1 VQATSGAN
9 EEEDV
14 VSSAQR
20 ETSSSRPPRGNE
32 ARELLL
38 AGLPVTERRLEL
50 AAFSTAV
57 LEGGAGPPVVLLHGP
72 GAYAAAWLRVIPG
85 LVTTHR
91 VIAPDLPGQGAST
104 VPAGELDVDRV
115 VAWLAELVERT
126 CPSPP
131 VLVGHLL
138 GGAIAARFAADRG
151 EQISRLVL
159 VDTFG
164 LAPFEP
170 SPEFGSALMGFL
182 AQPTAD
188 THDDLWQRCSFD
200 LDGLQRALGPRW
212 DAIQTYNLDLATT
225 PAVAETGGK
234 LMELFAMPAIPGD
247 VLARIAVP
255 TTLIW
260 GRHDLAT
267 PVRIAEAASLRHGWP
282 LHVIEDAADDPTID
296 QPEAFLNALRNALGE
311 KRR

>member
-1 VQATSGAN
+1 M
-9 EEEDV
+9 
-14 VSSAQR
+14 SSAQQQKR
-20 ETSSSRPPRGNE
+20 RSRRYGDD

-38 AGLPVTERRLEL
+38 AGLPVTERRLQV
-50 AAFSTAV
+50 AGFSTAV

-72 GAYAAAWLRVIPG
+72 GAYAAAWMRVIPG
-85 LVTTHR
+85 LVTTNQL
-91 VIAPDLPGQGAST
+91 VAPDLPGQGAST
-104 VPAGELDVDRV
+104 VATGELDVDRV

-138 GGAIAARFAADRG
+138 GGAIAARFASDHG
-151 EQISRLVL
+151 ERLSRLVL
-159 VDTFG
+159 MDMFG

-188 THDDLWQRCSFD
+188 THDGLWQRCSFD
-200 LDGLQRALGPRW
+200 LEGLRQALGTRW
-212 DAIQTYNLDLATT
+212 DAMKTYNLELANTQ
-225 PAVAETGGK
+225 AVAEAGGK
-234 LMELFAMPAIPGD
+234 LMELFAMPAIPAE
-247 VLARIAVP
+247 VLGRIAVP

-267 PVRIAEAASLRHGWP
+267 PVRIAEAVSVRHGWP
-282 LHVIEDAADDPTID
+282 LHVIEDAADDPAID

-311 KRR
+311 EGP